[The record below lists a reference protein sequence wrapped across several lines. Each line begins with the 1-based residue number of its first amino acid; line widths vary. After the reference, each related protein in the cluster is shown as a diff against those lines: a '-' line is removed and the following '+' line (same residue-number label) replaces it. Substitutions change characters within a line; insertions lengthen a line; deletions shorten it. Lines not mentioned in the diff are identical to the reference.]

1 MKNPKSKNKKEQN
14 RKQKHS
20 SNYTIIQ
27 RKMLELADCFE
38 RARIARER
46 SALKQSKDMKIILRH
61 KNVKEVRLLIHAKRG
76 FRTNNQFICS
86 ICDKVH
92 KNGWIYNLDE
102 RYIYL
107 CNSCKEQA
115 KPRKII
121 NKLVLYSAFESGKK
135 R

>member
-1 MKNPKSKNKKEQN
+1 MKNPESKNKKGQN

-46 SALKQSKDMKIILRH
+46 SALKQSKDLKIILRH

-76 FRTNNQFICS
+76 FRTNDQFICS

-92 KNGWIYNLDE
+92 KNGWIYKLNE

>member
-1 MKNPKSKNKKEQN
+1 MQKEDFAQMTN
-14 RKQKHS
+14 L
-20 SNYTIIQ
+20 Y
-27 RKMLELADCFE
+27 
-38 RARIARER
+38 
-46 SALKQSKDMKIILRH
+46 ALYVTRY
-61 KNVKEVRLLIHAKRG
+61 N
-76 FRTNNQFICS
+76 
-86 ICDKVH
+86 
-92 KNGWIYNLDE
+92 NGWIYNLDE